1 MSKVKITH
9 TKSKNGATKKQVATL
24 ESLGIRRIHQSVEIE
39 LSPVSKGMLDKVL
52 HLVKVEEIN

>member
-1 MSKVKITH
+1 MSKVKITQ